1 MAKSIMADPTV
12 KKIVTDSGKRAAKA
26 KKKATVAMFAAPL
39 AISAD
44 TVLRQQA
51 TNRAREFWTSSEA
64 DLADAKRYW
73 KASTQFQNDHVAKYG
88 RGADWEDKWVSDY
101 GNTYL
106 QNKLQ
111 VAPNISDFDRR
122 QLNEQVRVDMAD
134 DLAEYKKLLEM
145 SMDYRLTD
153 FDKIE
158 EAESKYFKPYE
169 TAAAKH
175 MRNMVNNAGLLP
187 SAINFVM
194 GEKRWQVGEETP
206 EILAMQEFKNDLF
219 ISSNKWNAQEKK
231 YEQAISN
238 NKLNDFFVTATTDAK
253 QSEVIG
259 GFNKYL
265 VGFASNDK
273 NKDYNKGPNAAQVKY
288 NFEQDGVVV
297 EKSMPATSFT
307 TLLSEGEAPRFW
319 EQTMAIASA
328 LKYHQ
333 VNSGENAIYRD
344 GDFIDGALQ
353 IMKNRITV
361 LDEDKGIMETAG
373 DVISKGFGGG
383 AKARIIFKPFDPQE
397 LSEVT
402 MGNLNGGGI
411 IDISGVDPQVSRRLQ
426 NDIQESFA
434 RGGDQLFSVPN
445 ASIINNLY
453 QTISATDNTGSFIRP
468 MNRNEIEETEKA
480 LLNEPQSGIRDA
492 ALNVI
497 AVRKSNLSSPQAI
510 QDNIGSTTTTPVQ
523 TVDDFGNLVFIDV
536 PTKAKEEEVKKIYD
550 SVEGVLADQ
559 KTIDPIGALRK
570 AGKLIMDSLPS
581 LPTEED
587 MRLQPYTQ
595 EALDEAATDVK
606 TYVDETVPV
615 VKKAAE
621 DFIKAA
627 PAKIKKA
634 ATVVSKEAND
644 VFNQIAKLDNYIATG
659 DFAQDVG
666 IESERLTRELV
677 AISKQ
682 AAEKVKEFY
691 DDTENVRR
699 DIKDQARLMTF
710 YDDFTTDN
718 WNQLKRDIADT
729 YEQFARDN
737 NIDITKTVQK
747 VTATWL
753 AKMIEDTMPVSGRTM
768 AQMSM
773 QRQKFDMKQDAAQD
787 IVDFTRASSQN
798 VGLLS
803 RREDKE
809 EN

>member
-1 MAKSIMADPTV
+1 
-12 KKIVTDSGKRAAKA
+12 
-26 KKKATVAMFAAPL
+26 
-39 AISAD
+39 
-44 TVLRQQA
+44 
-51 TNRAREFWTSSEA
+51 
-64 DLADAKRYW
+64 
-73 KASTQFQNDHVAKYG
+73 
-88 RGADWEDKWVSDY
+88 
-101 GNTYL
+101 
-106 QNKLQ
+106 
-111 VAPNISDFDRR
+111 
-122 QLNEQVRVDMAD
+122 
-134 DLAEYKKLLEM
+134 
-145 SMDYRLTD
+145 
-153 FDKIE
+153 
-158 EAESKYFKPYE
+158 
-169 TAAAKH
+169 
-175 MRNMVNNAGLLP
+175 
-187 SAINFVM
+187 
-194 GEKRWQVGEETP
+194 
-206 EILAMQEFKNDLF
+206 
-219 ISSNKWNAQEKK
+219 
-231 YEQAISN
+231 
-238 NKLNDFFVTATTDAK
+238 
-253 QSEVIG
+253 
-259 GFNKYL
+259 
-265 VGFASNDK
+265 
-273 NKDYNKGPNAAQVKY
+273 
-288 NFEQDGVVV
+288 
-297 EKSMPATSFT
+297 
-307 TLLSEGEAPRFW
+307 
-319 EQTMAIASA
+319 
-328 LKYHQ
+328 
-333 VNSGENAIYRD
+333 
-344 GDFIDGALQ
+344 
-353 IMKNRITV
+353 
-361 LDEDKGIMETAG
+361 
-373 DVISKGFGGG
+373 
-383 AKARIIFKPFDPQE
+383 
-397 LSEVT
+397 

-453 QTISATDNTGSFIRP
+453 QTISATDNTGAFIRP